1 MVLETLPGNTGL
13 YFLLPHRHSGK
24 QITLIKLLHFVYPKV
39 ILMML
44 NFVSDEEIALDTSEL
59 ESMESSLPEVLRDM
73 WEGQFV
79 PVGQHLLQRVK
90 SHHTDLVPLES
101 PS

>member
-1 MVLETLPGNTGL
+1 MSYN
-13 YFLLPHRHSGK
+13 
-24 QITLIKLLHFVYPKV
+24 KV
-39 ILMML
+39 SLMLL
-44 NFVSDEEIALDTSEL
+44 NFVSDEDIALDPSEL
-59 ESMESSLPEVLRDM
+59 ESVESSLPEMLRDM

-90 SHHTDLVPLES
+90 SHHTDLVPLQS

>member
-1 MVLETLPGNTGL
+1 MSYN
-13 YFLLPHRHSGK
+13 
-24 QITLIKLLHFVYPKV
+24 KV
-39 ILMML
+39 SLMLL
-44 NFVSDEEIALDTSEL
+44 NFVSDEDIALDPSAL

>member
-1 MVLETLPGNTGL
+1 MVCCYIFLP
-13 YFLLPHRHSGK
+13 
-24 QITLIKLLHFVYPKV
+24 
-39 ILMML
+39 
-44 NFVSDEEIALDTSEL
+44 DEDTALDTSEL
-59 ESMESSLPEVLRDM
+59 EAAESNIPEVLRDM

-79 PVGQHLLQRVK
+79 PVAQHLLQRLK

>member
-1 MVLETLPGNTGL
+1 MMTNNIIF
-13 YFLLPHRHSGK
+13 FLLLYPEIISM
-24 QITLIKLLHFVYPKV
+24 LL
-39 ILMML
+39 
-44 NFVSDEEIALDTSEL
+44 NSVSDEDIALDPSEL
-59 ESMESSLPEVLRDM
+59 DSMESSLPEVLREM

>member
-1 MVLETLPGNTGL
+1 LL
-13 YFLLPHRHSGK
+13 YPEV
-24 QITLIKLLHFVYPKV
+24 IIKL
-39 ILMML
+39 
-44 NFVSDEEIALDTSEL
+44 NSCSDEDIALDPSEL

-73 WEGQFV
+73 WEGQFI

-90 SHHTDLVPLES
+90 SHHTDLVPLEF

>member
-1 MVLETLPGNTGL
+1 MITSIYTEIIPVLLLNYSFSDEDIVLDSSELDTAESNLPG
-13 YFLLPHRHSGK
+13 
-24 QITLIKLLHFVYPKV
+24 
-39 ILMML
+39 M
-44 NFVSDEEIALDTSEL
+44 
-59 ESMESSLPEVLRDM
+59 LRDM

>member
-1 MVLETLPGNTGL
+1 M
-13 YFLLPHRHSGK
+13 YFLL
-24 QITLIKLLHFVYPKV
+24 LLHPEVT
-39 ILMML
+39 LMLL
-44 NFVSDEEIALDTSEL
+44 NSVSDEDIALDPSEL